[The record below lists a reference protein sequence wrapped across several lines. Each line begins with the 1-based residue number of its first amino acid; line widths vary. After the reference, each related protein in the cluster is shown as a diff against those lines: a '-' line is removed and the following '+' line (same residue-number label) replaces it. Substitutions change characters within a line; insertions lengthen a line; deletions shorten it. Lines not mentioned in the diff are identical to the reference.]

1 MKSEFIE
8 GKTGHVAF
16 DDLGDR
22 LHAAYDVVNVQSSGE
37 VTIGA
42 YASDSLTVGSVC
54 YLFVSTICMHMTNF
68 CDNSTQPCLVNRLGE
83 LQENASI

>member
-1 MKSEFIE
+1 MVYLYRAMVKSEFIE

-42 YASDSLTVGSVC
+42 YASDSLTVGFVC
-54 YLFVSTICMHMTNF
+54 YLFVNIICMHMTNF
-68 CDNSTQPCLVNRLGE
+68 DHNLTLFQLTDR
-83 LQENASI
+83 